1 MIVQEKKS
9 IQNINQ
15 INTRTSAA
23 RPERDRRWV
32 RGEPVDAEAAI
43 AAAPP
48 SEAADGLSACCS
60 AQSSSERNVDM
71 RMGLE
76 TGGAIEGLT
85 PDDRTIDHSTLLKRE
100 ILAPSPKSN
109 CSSLGDQNKDLN
121 RLLTGN

>member
-1 MIVQEKKS
+1 MIVQEKKKS

-32 RGEPVDAEAAI
+32 RGEPVDAAI
-43 AAAPP
+43 AAAAPP
-48 SEAADGLSACCS
+48 SVAADGLSACCS

-76 TGGAIEGLT
+76 AGGAIEGF
-85 PDDRTIDHSTLLKRE
+85 DDRTIDHSTLLKRE

-109 CSSLGDQNKDLN
+109 CSSLWG
-121 RLLTGN
+121 